1 MNNHKSEKF
10 ASTSADASEN
20 IGIGRAKWTKTG
32 PKKDS
37 RPNIL
42 FIMTDQQSAHMMS
55 CAGDKWLNTPALDT
69 LAASGIRF
77 ERAYATNPVCM
88 PSRLS
93 LQTGRMPSAIGMKWN
108 EDIPVPNAVIRQS
121 LGELFHGAG
130 YETVYAGKVHLPGT
144 LKQVKMNGYRDLLA
158 RDGRQ
163 DLADACVEFLR
174 GPHEGPFFLFASFIN
189 PHDICYLAI
198 NDALRGKGEM
208 PVDNIDSRT
217 CEAVAD
223 EGRKSGV
230 CQESLPPLPANHA
243 ICESEPG
250 AISTEYLL
258 HAFKGVQ
265 FRRHAREEWT
275 ETEWRIFR
283 YVYRKLTEMVDAKIS
298 QVLDAVCEAGLEE
311 ETLIVFTSD
320 HGDMDGAHR
329 LQHKS
334 VLYEEAVR
342 IPFIMSQQG
351 VIPRGVVDDD
361 HLVSNGL
368 DLLPTLCDAAN
379 IKPPNGLN
387 GHSLLPLARGE
398 ENVRWR
404 DYVVVESLHGR
415 MLRTDRF
422 KYSIYASGSNRE
434 QLVHLNNDPGEM
446 RNLADDEDYKET
458 LHRHRQLLREW
469 IQRTG
474 DTIGSMYV
482 SH

>member
-1 MNNHKSEKF
+1 MDSNI
-10 ASTSADASEN
+10 TSGNASEN
-20 IGIGRAKWTKTG
+20 IGQDKVKRTKTG
-32 PKKDS
+32 PKKDD

-55 CAGDKWLNTPALDT
+55 CAGDKWLKTPALDG

-93 LQTGRMPSAIGMKWN
+93 MQTGRMPSAIGMKWN
-108 EDIPVPNAVIRQS
+108 EDIPVPDAVMRQS

-130 YETVYAGKVHLPGT
+130 YETAYAGKVHLPGA
-144 LKQVKMNGYRDLLA
+144 LKHVEMNGYRNLT

-163 DLADACVEFLR
+163 DMADACAEFLR

-198 NDALRGKGEM
+198 NDALRAKGEM
-208 PVDNIDSRT
+208 PLDNIDSRT

-223 EGRKSGV
+223 EMRKRVKTSGV
-230 CQESLPPLPANHA
+230 AQEPLPPLPANHA

-250 AISTEYLL
+250 AISTEYISY
-258 HAFKGVQ
+258 AFKGVQ
-265 FRRHAREEWT
+265 FRRHAREEWK

-283 YVYRKLTEMVDAKIS
+283 QVYRKLTEMVDAKIG
-298 QVLDAVCEAGLEE
+298 QVLDAVREAGLEE
-311 ETLIVFTSD
+311 DTLIVFTSD

-329 LQHKS
+329 LQQKS
-334 VLYEEAVR
+334 VLYEEAAR
-342 IPFIMSQQG
+342 IPFVMSQEG

-379 IKPPNGLN
+379 IRPPKGLN
-387 GHSLLPLARGE
+387 GRSLLPLARGE

-434 QLVHLNNDPGEM
+434 QLVDLKNDPGEM
-446 RNLADDEDYKET
+446 RNLADDEDCKET
-458 LHRHRQLLREW
+458 LDRHRQLLREW
-469 IQRTG
+469 IKRTG
-474 DTIGSMYV
+474 DKIGSMYV
-482 SH
+482 KQG